1 MFFPQILFTV
11 DGDPNTTHSLD
22 MLKLSPKITIDKG
35 KEEELADG
43 TTQVASEVITFE
55 SAVFR
60 ADKEYFDYLRF
71 LNNQNITLQ
80 IFDINVP
87 RGLLITIHGI
97 KISVSF
103 IAQTDDSALIR
114 INASREVPPMAA
126 DADNPPITL
135 GETPSNHG
143 LLHLNLTDHNGA
155 PTVGLYWHLSDDL
168 GLETFATNIHG
179 NIFALIPAGTYDSP
193 YGSTVTIHPYA
204 ITKVTQSK

>member
-87 RGLLITIHGI
+87 KGLLITIHGI

-135 GETPSNHG
+135 GETPGNHG
-143 LLHLNLTDHNGA
+143 LLHLNLTDQNGA
-155 PTVGLYWHLSDDL
+155 PIVGAAFDVGL
-168 GLETFATNIHG
+168 EIFATNIHG
-179 NIFALIPAGTYDSP
+179 NIFALIPAGEFDSP
-193 YGSTVTIHPYA
+193 FGPTVTIHPYA